1 MSALIESPAQQRPLE
16 KLLANGLRVRLLCRP
31 DTALSAALV
40 EVRGGSHDEPGE
52 FPGLAHFLEHL
63 AFLGSRDFPAH
74 EGLIPFVQGLG
85 GRVNAS
91 TRARSTRFFC
101 EVPATHLE
109 QALARLLD
117 MLANPLL
124 ETDALWREREVLQA
138 EYSARA
144 GDLQT
149 LCEAALAQALAPGHP
164 LADFHA
170 GNASS
175 LKLEEPAF
183 IPALQRF
190 HQAHYQPSRMCLTL
204 VAPLPLARQLE
215 LARRH
220 GELLRAGKKLPE
232 PDLPTLLPLRASRL
246 RLGVPGAPG
255 RLSLAFALERQGAG
269 LEAAVSFLESLA
281 TDESTGGLS
290 ARLGFLGLSDGIQ
303 LHLPY
308 AHGGQGLL
316 LMDFDWVD
324 GAESAQLEA
333 EVLDWLAFVRASA
346 PWPGLWE
353 ERLEI
358 LRQKTSVLEP
368 LEAALAPGLPEQADV
383 RALLEQ
389 LRAERMVHLQT
400 GASNRAPNLTS
411 AGFPLQ
417 LERLGVRPGA
427 RSTAS
432 WRLPTTN
439 PYWRSRVSAPVETSV
454 VPLLPEL
461 PSAPEQGALFLRWNP
476 GENGLPHGLAC
487 GLQRALRPILG
498 AAGLAGVE
506 GRLLAEQGGLTLD
519 LLGNAM
525 ALRQVIVDLLPI
537 LQAPPRWALAQGP
550 RLERS
555 AMRRQAGE
563 LPIRQLLQRLPELL
577 ESPRA
582 EAPSVLDPQALSRFW
597 RQARWQGLGIGD
609 VGLDAELPGLPGP
622 HQTRIGEGGR
632 TWHRLP
638 IEGEAA
644 LLLFYPLESVTAE
657 TEAAVRLLASLLEP
671 AFHQRLRGELQLG
684 YALAC
689 GYRQLGGHRG
699 LLFAVQS
706 PRESV
711 AGLYQHVQ
719 AFLVRQYDRFV
730 QLDRVQLR
738 ERGQALDQK
747 LRAQST
753 NFTAYARQCWFDHQ
767 ACLSVDHLAQVRHAL
782 AGLQRDS
789 LLEQQGHLLSGLSC
803 CAIANAEASEA
814 NWHAGL

>member
-1 MSALIESPAQQRPLE
+1 MSALIESSAQQRPLDL
-16 KLLANGLRVRLLCRP
+16 LLANGLRVRLLYRP
-31 DTALSAALV
+31 DTPLSAALV
-40 EVRGGSHDEPGE
+40 EVRGGSHDEPDE
-52 FPGLAHFLEHL
+52 FPGMAHFLEHL
-63 AFLGSRDFPAH
+63 VFLGSREFPTH

-144 GDLQT
+144 RDLQT
-149 LCEAALAQALAPGHP
+149 LCEAALAQTLAPGHP

-175 LKLEEPAF
+175 LRLESPAF
-183 IPALQRF
+183 IPALHRF
-190 HQAHYQPSRMCLTL
+190 HQAHYQPGRMCLTL

-220 GELLRAGKKLPE
+220 GEPLRVGKELPE
-232 PDLPTLLPLRASRL
+232 PALPPLLPLRASRL
-246 RLGVPGAPG
+246 QLGVPGAPG
-255 RLSLAFALERQGAG
+255 KLSLAFALERQGVG
-269 LEAAVSFLESLA
+269 LEAAVSFLENLA

-290 ARLGFLGLSDGIQ
+290 AHLGFLGLSDGVQ

-308 AHGGQGLL
+308 AHGGQGVL
-316 LMDFDWVD
+316 LMDFDWVE
-324 GAESAQLEA
+324 GADSAQLEA
-333 EVLDWLAFVRASA
+333 EVLGWLAFLRASS

-358 LRQKTSVLEP
+358 LRQKASALEP
-368 LEAALAPGLPEQADV
+368 LDAALAPGLPEQADV
-383 RALLEQ
+383 CALLEQ
-389 LRAERMVHLQT
+389 LRAERMVNLQI

-411 AGFPLQ
+411 AGFPLH

-427 RSTAS
+427 RSTTS
-432 WRLPTTN
+432 WRLPPAN
-439 PYWRSRVSAPVETSV
+439 PYWRSRVTAPVEASL
-454 VPLLPEL
+454 VPVLPGL
-461 PSAPEQGALFLRWNP
+461 PGAPEQGALFLRWNP

-487 GLQRALRPILG
+487 GLQRALRPVLG

-506 GRLLAEQGGLTLD
+506 GRLRAEQGGLTLD
-519 LLGNAM
+519 LLGNAT
-525 ALRQVIVDLLPI
+525 ALRQVIVDLLPV
-537 LQAPPRWALAQGP
+537 LQAPPCWALAQGP
-550 RLERS
+550 RLQRS
-555 AMRRQAGE
+555 AMCRQAGE

-582 EAPSVLDPQALSRFW
+582 EAPSILYLDALARFW

-609 VGLDAELPGLPGP
+609 VGLDAELPGMLSP
-622 HQTRIGEGGR
+622 HQPRVGEGGR
-632 TWHRLP
+632 IWHRLP

-657 TEAAVRLLASLLEP
+657 SEAAVRLLASLLEP

-711 AGLYQHVQ
+711 AGLFQHVQ
-719 AFLVRQYDRFV
+719 AFLVRQYDRLV

-738 ERGQALDQK
+738 ERGRALDQK
-747 LRAQST
+747 LLGQGT
-753 NFTAYARQCWFDHQ
+753 HFTAYARQCWVDYQ
-767 ACLSVDHLAQVRHAL
+767 ARHPVDHLAQVRHAL
-782 AGLQRDS
+782 AGLQLDS
-789 LLEQQGHLLSGLSC
+789 LLEQQSRLVSGLSC
-803 CAIANAEASEA
+803 CAIANAEAFEA
-814 NWHAGL
+814 NWHPGA